1 MLMPP
6 LLTAPL
12 AYLPAD
18 AVVVVVPAAA
28 VVAVV
33 VVVVVIVVVVVFI
46 AKHLVQ
52 TGQLLTGFLTYG
64 SNTVLL

>member
-33 VVVVVIVVVVVFI
+33 VVVIVVVVFI

>member
-1 MLMPP
+1 MLTPP

-28 VVAVV
+28 VVA